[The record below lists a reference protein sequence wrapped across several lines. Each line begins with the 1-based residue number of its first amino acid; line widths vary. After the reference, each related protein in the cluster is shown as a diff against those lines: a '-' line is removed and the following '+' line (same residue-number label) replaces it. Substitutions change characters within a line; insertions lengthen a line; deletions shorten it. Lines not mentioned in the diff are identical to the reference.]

1 MNQILGINFLFGS
14 SEFISREE
22 IKTKVLF
29 SFENY
34 KKGFWDEKIFVDFFL
49 KLGQKRNVRK
59 NSILLSFSNV
69 VKKGLNSE
77 EREERELFLRFIEN
91 YIPVAIRE
99 FEVFK
104 KESFEYELQRI
115 EDLLFLIRSSIETNE
130 GDKIIEV
137 ITNCLKQNAESIESS
152 YVLLYFLLENI
163 EKSKKSNEEKARM
176 FLSLLNTVKG
186 KDKTFLL
193 NIPELLTLYRYNTKK
208 STMLIPKYKSEYLLS
223 SSIENTGKI
232 IDVISDKVLLLEYLI
247 QKLTEKEIKQFEV
260 LKYQYKLNEYNRSI
274 LMTVKTDQLFE
285 RMLRTV
291 PDYIFNRQLML
302 GNIVLGKNIKE
313 IFKKELK
320 ENKELFLNKIKTDIK
335 NSYLDVI
342 LKNDAKNTNKKIK
355 KELIEILGELEL
367 SDLFQDYML
376 EKDLSITFQDI
387 CLRDKEW
394 SVLFK
399 KHGRDELEKI
409 ITYLNKYRLEDL
421 KKYDKDREPYLKL
434 NKDMWE
440 EIELNFGV

>member
-1 MNQILGINFLFGS
+1 MNQILGINFLFS
-14 SEFISREE
+14 SSGYISREDM
-22 IKTKVLF
+22 KTKVLF

-34 KKGFWDEKIFVDFFL
+34 KKGFWDEKTFVDFFL
-49 KLGQKRNVRK
+49 KLEQKRDVTK
-59 NSILLSFSNV
+59 KSILLSFSNV
-69 VKKGLNSE
+69 IKKGLKSE
-77 EREERELFLRFIEN
+77 EREERELFLKFVEN
-91 YIPVAIRE
+91 YIPVAVRE
-99 FEVFK
+99 FEIFK
-104 KESFEYELQRI
+104 RESLECELRSI
-115 EDLLFLIRSSIETNE
+115 EGLLFLIRSSVETSE

-137 ITNCLKQNAESIESS
+137 ITNCLKQNTESIESS
-152 YVLLYFLLENI
+152 YVLLYLLLEKI

-176 FLSLLNTVKG
+176 FLSLLNSVKE

-193 NIPELLTLYRYNTKK
+193 NISELLTLYRYNTEK
-208 STMLIPKYKSEYLLS
+208 STMLIPKYKGECLLS
-223 SSIENTGKI
+223 SSVENTGKI

-247 QKLTEKEIKQFEV
+247 PTLTEKEVKQFEV
-260 LKYQYKLNEYNRSI
+260 LKYQYKLNKNNQSI

-302 GNIVLGKNIKE
+302 GNIILGKKIKE

-320 ENKELFLNKIKTDIK
+320 ENKELFLKKIKTDIE
-335 NSYLDVI
+335 NSYLGVI

-355 KELIEILGELEL
+355 KELIGILDELEL
-367 SDLFQDYML
+367 SDLFQDYIL

-387 CLRDKEW
+387 CLRDEKW
-394 SVLFK
+394 SILFK

-409 ITYLNKYRLEDL
+409 INYLNKYRLEDL

>member
-14 SEFISREE
+14 SEFISREDMRA
-22 IKTKVLF
+22 KVLF

-34 KKGFWDEKIFVDFFL
+34 KKGFWGEKIFVDFFL
-49 KLGQKRNVRK
+49 KLGQKRDIMK
-59 NSILLSFSNV
+59 KSILLSFSNV
-69 VKKGLNSE
+69 IKKGLKSE
-77 EREERELFLRFIEN
+77 EREEREFFLRFIEN
-91 YIPVAIRE
+91 YIPVAIGE

-104 KESFEYELQRI
+104 KESLEYELRTI
-115 EDLLFLIRSSIETNE
+115 EDLLFIIRSSIETSE

-152 YVLLYFLLENI
+152 YVLLYFLLEKI
-163 EKSKKSNEEKARM
+163 EKSKKSNEKKARM
-176 FLSLLNTVKG
+176 FLSLLNTVKD
-186 KDKTFLL
+186 KDKTLLL
-193 NIPELLTLYRYNTKK
+193 NIPELLTLYRYNTEK
-208 STMLIPKYKSEYLLS
+208 STILLPKYKGECLLS
-223 SSIENTGKI
+223 SNMENTGKI
-232 IDVISDKVLLLEYLI
+232 IDVISNKVLRLEYLI
-247 QKLTEKEIKQFEV
+247 PTLTEKEIKQFKV
-260 LKYQYKLNEYNRSI
+260 LKYQYKLNECNQSI

-285 RMLRTV
+285 RMLRTI

-302 GNIVLGKNIKE
+302 GNIILGKKIKE

-320 ENKELFLNKIKTDIK
+320 ENKELFLNKIKTDIE
-335 NSYLDVI
+335 NSYLGVI

-355 KELIEILGELEL
+355 KELIGILDELEL
-367 SDLFQDYML
+367 SDLFQDYII
-376 EKDLSITFQDI
+376 EEDLSITFQDI

-394 SVLFK
+394 SILFK

-421 KKYDKDREPYLKL
+421 KKYDKDKEPYLKL
-434 NKDMWE
+434 NKDMLE